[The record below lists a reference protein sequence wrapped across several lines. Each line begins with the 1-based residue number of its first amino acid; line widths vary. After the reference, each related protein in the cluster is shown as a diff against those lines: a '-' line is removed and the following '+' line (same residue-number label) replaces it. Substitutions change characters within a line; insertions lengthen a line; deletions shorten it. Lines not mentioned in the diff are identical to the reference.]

1 MRNVKEWMKDHK
13 QEIGI
18 AAVSIALGA
27 IGGISVYKWSRRD
40 VERMHENAMDAYGKI
55 YPALKGAKRV
65 VSTNFE
71 KTGITDA
78 TMGEMGLMIEG
89 LKQHESYNPDRG
101 VTGIAVFLKEKGES

>member
-40 VERMHENAMDAYGKI
+40 VERRHENAMDVYMKI
-55 YPALKGAKRV
+55 YPALKGSV
-65 VSTNFE
+65 SVLSTNFE
-71 KTGITDA
+71 KVGITDA
-78 TMGEMGLMIEG
+78 TMGEMGSTIER
-89 LKQHESYNPDRG
+89 LKQHGSYNPNRG

>member
-40 VERMHENAMDAYGKI
+40 VERLHESAMDVYMKT
-55 YPALKGAKRV
+55 YSALKGS
-65 VSTNFE
+65 VSVIPTNFE
-71 KTGITDA
+71 KVGITDA
-78 TMGEMGLMIEG
+78 TMGELELMIEG
-89 LKQHESYNPDRG
+89 LKQHGSYNPNRG
-101 VTGIAVFLKEKGES
+101 VTGIAVFLKGKEES

>member
-40 VERMHENAMDAYGKI
+40 VERMHENTVDRYMKI
-55 YPALKGAKRV
+55 YPALKGS
-65 VSTNFE
+65 VSVIPTNFE
-71 KTGITDA
+71 KAGITDA
-78 TMGEMGLMIEG
+78 TMGELELMIEG
-89 LKQHESYNPDRG
+89 LKQHESYNPNRG

>member
-40 VERMHENAMDAYGKI
+40 VERLHENAMDAYGKI
-55 YPALKGAKRV
+55 YTAAKGASTV
-65 VSTNFE
+65 LATNFE
-71 KTGITDA
+71 KVGITDA
-78 TMGEMGLMIEG
+78 TMGELELTIER
-89 LKQHESYNPDRG
+89 LKQHGSYNPNRG

>member
-18 AAVSIALGA
+18 VAVSIALGA

-55 YPALKGAKRV
+55 YPAAKGASAV
-65 VSTNFE
+65 LSTNFE
-71 KTGITDA
+71 KVGITDA
-78 TMGEMGLMIEG
+78 TMDELELMIEG
-89 LKQHESYNPDRG
+89 LKKHESYSPNRG
-101 VTGIAVFLKEKGES
+101 VTGIALFLKKKGES

>member
-40 VERMHENAMDAYGKI
+40 VERMHENAMDVHKNI
-55 YPALKGAKRV
+55 YPALKGAKSV
-65 VSTNFE
+65 IVTNFE

-78 TMGEMGLMIEG
+78 TVGEMGSMIEG
-89 LKQHESYNPDRG
+89 LKQHESYSPNRG
-101 VTGIAVFLKEKGES
+101 VTGIAVFLKEKEES

>member
-1 MRNVKEWMKDHK
+1 MSNVKEWMKDHK

-55 YPALKGAKRV
+55 YTAAKGASAV
-65 VSTNFE
+65 LPTNLE
-71 KTGITDA
+71 ATGCTDL
-78 TMGEMGLMIEG
+78 TMSDLKSMIEQ
-89 LKQHESYNPDRG
+89 LETTDFYSPNRG